1 MIKEDS
7 PHRKAML
14 LDSVVYKA
22 LAAMKIATPYK
33 KSDSWGEQER
43 QRVFRYLILELHKQS
58 KENPRLH
65 S

>member
-1 MIKEDS
+1 
-7 PHRKAML
+7 ML

-58 KENPRLH
+58 KDNPRLH